1 MDERLLDNALFTY
14 ICALIQNEMAVK
26 SYKQIESSGT
36 KAEEPVVAYQQA
48 IYTLTDSEQKL
59 IMQAEQDVEAG
70 RIYTQAQV
78 DKMVEAWLH

>member
-1 MDERLLDNALFTY
+1 
-14 ICALIQNEMAVK
+14 MAVK
-26 SYKQIESSGT
+26 SYKQIGSSGT

>member
-1 MDERLLDNALFTY
+1 
-14 ICALIQNEMAVK
+14 MATN